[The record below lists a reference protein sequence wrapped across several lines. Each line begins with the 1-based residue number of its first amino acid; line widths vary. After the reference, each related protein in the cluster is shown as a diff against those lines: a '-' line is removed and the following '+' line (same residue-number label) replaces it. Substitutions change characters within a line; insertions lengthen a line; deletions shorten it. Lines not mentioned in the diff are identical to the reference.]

1 MSFAVVL
8 LRHHGDVGGVHKG
21 DLQGAGLFLEKSRF
35 QPSLVHGAGGV
46 CDASFI
52 DVGNPSSVAA
62 DVNVGFGHAPLV
74 TLARDMLGLDEGHDG
89 VSIESG
95 ASLADIKVRSN
106 YGVELSNII
115 CARCS

>member
-1 MSFAVVL
+1 MSFAMVL
-8 LRHHGDVGGVHKG
+8 LWHHGDAGAVHKG
-21 DLQGAGLFLEKSRF
+21 DLPGACLFPEKSRF
-35 QPSLVHGAGGV
+35 QPSLVHGAGSV

-62 DVNVGFGHAPLV
+62 DVDIGFGDVPLV

-89 VSIESG
+89 GSIESG